1 MNCPPVPLGLDDE
14 KWLVVTSLKD
24 ADVDLASHLR
34 FFSKQFDVVFDSN
47 RGGGHSV
54 RKRCRTAFSYW
65 VGVIALD
72 HNPLDFIEAHLVAP
86 AIVELGRARRGVVR
100 HRRGLFER
108 AAVLQIGGDT
118 RRSEA
123 VVAQL
128 GGDTGCRSAPADH
141 RIGVRLW

>member
-1 MNCPPVPLGLDDE
+1 MADVFGVQVVFSCNGEAGSRYHHGRNVPHVLDQCDSCSSCAAMNCPPVPLGLDDE

-65 VGVIALD
+65 VGV
-72 HNPLDFIEAHLVAP
+72 
-86 AIVELGRARRGVVR
+86 
-100 HRRGLFER
+100 
-108 AAVLQIGGDT
+108 
-118 RRSEA
+118 
-123 VVAQL
+123 
-128 GGDTGCRSAPADH
+128 
-141 RIGVRLW
+141 